1 MNRCNTITTNTPILI
16 TSAIIQSAPLTKLTD
31 KHQRLGLLVDSILL
45 WAESGAQVIVVCDG
59 STANI
64 AHELS
69 TLLDISRLQCKIEV
83 IGFINSLPEISKLGK
98 GYGEGEIVKYA
109 LKHSKALSESDH
121 FIKCTGKLFV
131 TNYLDVIASFRGDFG
146 AYFGESVFWPKYV
159 DTRFYISSI
168 EFFNQY
174 MINAY
179 KSVNDPNWIYL
190 ENVYFSVLSNIGSSN
205 WILRVPPKYVGVSGS
220 SGHACTIDKQYAWR
234 LFFSNIYYFVSVL
247 RLFFSKIYYFV
258 SVLRSCGKRFLNF
271 LVTKFG
277 LAATRP

>member
-1 MNRCNTITTNTPILI
+1 MKRCNTITTNTPVLI
-16 TSAIIQSAPLTKLTD
+16 TSAVIQSAPLTKLTD

-45 WAESGAQVIVVCDG
+45 WAESGAQAIVICDG

-83 IGFINSLPEISKLGK
+83 IGFTNSLPEISKLGK

-109 LKHSKALSESDH
+109 LEHSKALSESDH

-131 TNYLDVIASFRGDFG
+131 TNYLDVITSFRGDFG
-146 AYFGESVFWPKYV
+146 AYFGGSAFWPKYV
-159 DTRFYISSI
+159 DTRFYISSK

-179 KSVNDPNWIYL
+179 KSVNDLNWIYL
-190 ENVYFSVLSNIGSSN
+190 ENVYFSVLTNIGSSN
-205 WILRVPPKYVGVSGS
+205 WILRVPPRYVGVSGS
-220 SGHACTIDKQYAWR
+220 SGQTCKVDKLY
-234 LFFSNIYYFVSVL
+234 VL
-247 RLFFSKIYYFV
+247 RLFFSHIYFLA
-258 SVLRSCGKRFLNF
+258 SILRPYGKSFLNF
-271 LVTKFG
+271 LVAK
-277 LAATRP
+277 LSPAATKP